1 MCIFESGRDAGHSK
15 QKTKHFKVN
24 KYQHIQSRTCCF
36 TSLSQSCSLVLSLW
50 RPARLAQVNYIEMV
64 AQKPRDAKGCLSEN
78 SDILSMKEALKI
90 SVIKAV
96 KRVVKKP

>member
-1 MCIFESGRDAGHSK
+1 
-15 QKTKHFKVN
+15 
-24 KYQHIQSRTCCF
+24 
-36 TSLSQSCSLVLSLW
+36 
-50 RPARLAQVNYIEMV
+50 MV